1 MDPAGAVAAEPHAVP
16 GPEQRAG
23 APRNAPVP
31 SPEVSPGLRNPAKVV
46 KKLGFE
52 AVTYGFRS
60 SFRDHAAERTHTPH
74 ALQEA
79 ALAYVVKNKAEA
91 AYQMPKPAGE

>member
-1 MDPAGAVAAEPHAVP
+1 MDPADAVAAEPRAVP

-52 AVTYGFRS
+52 AVTHGFRS
-60 SFRDHAAERTHTPH
+60 SSHDHASSGPGPGFQRGRA
-74 ALQEA
+74 
-79 ALAYVVKNKAEA
+79 
-91 AYQMPKPAGE
+91 